1 MANGNRG
8 KREIWSWCFYD
19 FANSSFTTLVVTF
32 VYATYFTQAIVIDDP
47 ERGTV
52 LWSRGVT
59 ATAILVALLSPLL
72 GALADR
78 AGLRKTFLLV
88 STIVCVA
95 GTAGLYQVLPGEI
108 MSALVFFVIANLGF
122 ELGMVFYNAFLPDIA
137 GGDNV
142 GRVSGYGWALGYLG
156 GLLGLV
162 IALLTMVQPEV
173 PWFGLSKEAGQNIR
187 ATNWIVV
194 VWFGVFSLPIF
205 LWVKEDKS
213 RMTRGGGVLRET
225 ARQLRETWQEVRKYR
240 QVVRFLVARLVFN
253 DALVTVIAFGAIYA
267 SGTFGFSIEEVLVFG
282 IVLNVGAGIGA
293 FVLGIVDDRL
303 GGRRTIE
310 ISLWGLTLASLLAV
324 LAPNRTVFWIAGAA
338 IGIFMGPNQS
348 ASRSLMARFVPPDK
362 ENEFFGFFAFS
373 GKATAFVGPLTLGL
387 LVQIFNS
394 QRIGVSIVVVLF
406 VVGYFLL
413 RRVDEAA
420 GMAEANRGGASAG
433 NVG

>member
-1 MANGNRG
+1 MSNGRG
-8 KREIWSWCFYD
+8 GRREFWSWCFYD

-32 VYATYFTQAIVIDDP
+32 VYATYFTQVIVGDP

-59 ATAILVALLSPLL
+59 VTAILVALLSPLL

-88 STIVCVA
+88 STILCIA

-108 MSALVFFVIANLGF
+108 VSALVFFVIANVGF

-137 GGDNV
+137 RGDNI

-162 IALLTMVQPEV
+162 IALFTMVQPDV

-187 ATNWIVV
+187 ATNLIVV
-194 VWFGVFSLPIF
+194 VWFSLFSLPIF

-213 RMTRGGGVLRET
+213 RVTKGGDILRET
-225 ARQLRETWQEVRKYR
+225 AKQLRQTWQEVRKYR
-240 QVVRFLVARLVFN
+240 QVVRFLLARLVFN

-267 SGTFGFSIEEVLVFG
+267 AGTFDFSIEEVLFFG
-282 IVLNVGAGIGA
+282 IVLNIGAGIGA

-303 GGRRTIE
+303 GGLRTIE

-324 LAPNRTVFWIAGAA
+324 VAPNRTVFWIAGTA

-348 ASRSLMARFVPPDK
+348 ASRSLMARFVPPEK

-373 GKATAFVGPLTLGL
+373 GKATAFVGPLGLGL
-387 LVQIFNS
+387 LVQVFDS

-406 VVGYFLL
+406 VIGYFLL

-420 GMAEANRGGASAG
+420 GMAEAGRRSASSGNAG
-433 NVG
+433 